1 MTEARNPLA
10 TMLGTYYPT
19 HYVVAAFP
27 DPARAGQALAA
38 LREAGFQE
46 AAAALCPGPD
56 FLRNYRDFVAHRG
69 PLQRAEGRFPSEERA
84 AAEEY
89 LAAAERGASFV
100 TVHAPRPA
108 ERERAREVLRA
119 AGGEALRYYGDHTI
133 TDLP

>member
-27 DPARAGQALAA
+27 DPARASQALAA
-38 LREAGFQE
+38 LRAAGLA

-56 FLRNYRDFVAHRG
+56 FLRNYRDFVAHRNL
-69 PLQRAEGRFPSEERA
+69 LQRAEGLFPSEEQA
-84 AAEEY
+84 AVEEY

-119 AGGEALRYYGDHTI
+119 AGGEALRYYGDHAI